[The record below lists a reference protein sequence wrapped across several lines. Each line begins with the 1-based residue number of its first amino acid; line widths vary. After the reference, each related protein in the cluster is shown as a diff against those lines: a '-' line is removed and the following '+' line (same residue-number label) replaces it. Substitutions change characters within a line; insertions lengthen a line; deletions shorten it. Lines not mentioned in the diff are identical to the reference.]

1 MYKVDYIVLDG
12 KKVKIFKKI
21 KKEQKAG
28 NNNETKIFI
37 KKTKQV
43 FI

>member
-21 KKEQKAG
+21 NKAG
-28 NNNETKIFI
+28 NNNERKIFI
-37 KKTKQV
+37 KKTKQI